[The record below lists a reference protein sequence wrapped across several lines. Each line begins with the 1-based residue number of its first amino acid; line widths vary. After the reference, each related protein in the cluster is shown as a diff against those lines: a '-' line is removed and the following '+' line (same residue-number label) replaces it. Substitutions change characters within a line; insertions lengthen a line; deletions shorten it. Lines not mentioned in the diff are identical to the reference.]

1 MKASRTLLWLAL
13 AAASPAFA
21 QQSIGKISD
30 DVQTSAGQRYGSLAT
45 VSGDIHV
52 VAGVQAGS
60 VHTVSGDITVDP
72 GAGVGEVA
80 STSGEVKL
88 GDKATA
94 RGVKTVSGNLQL
106 GRGVQVDGDV
116 TAVSG
121 EIFADHGSR
130 ISGDVTAV
138 SGAVGLVQT
147 EVGGRINFVSANVTV
162 GIGSHVKGGIRL
174 GKPTYGKQA
183 HPPRVVIGPDAVV
196 DGPLEFELPVKLY
209 VHSSAKVG
217 PISGA
222 TPIAFST
229 PTPPKD

>member
-1 MKASRTLLWLAL
+1 MKATRTLLWLAL
-13 AAASPAFA
+13 AVASPAFA
-21 QQSIGKISD
+21 EQGISKISD
-30 DVQTSAGQRYGSLAT
+30 DVQTTAGQRYGSLST
-45 VSGDIHV
+45 VSGNIHV
-52 VAGVQAGS
+52 VRDVQAGG
-60 VHTVSGDITVDP
+60 VHTVSGDITIDA
-72 GAGVGEVA
+72 GASVGEVA
-80 STSGEVKL
+80 NTSGEVTL

-94 RGVKTVSGNLQL
+94 HALKTVSGNLRL
-106 GRGVQVDGDV
+106 GRGVQVDGDA
-116 TAVSG
+116 TTVSG

-138 SGAVGLVQT
+138 SGAIGLVQT

-162 GIGSHVKGGIRL
+162 GVGSHVKGGIRL
-174 GKPTYGKQA
+174 AKPTFGKQN

-196 DGPLEFELPVKLY
+196 DGPLDFELPVKLY

-217 PISGA
+217 PITGA